1 MTSDSPIDE
10 GLGRSAPSGHVTQD
24 DLDVGLHRIVG
35 PDGAYDPGDVPDLD
49 AEQLRDIYRWMLT
62 ERTFSRRMTKLQ
74 RRGQL
79 GTFASGRGQEGSIVG
94 AGYAIDDDDWL
105 MVGRGWTALFMQ
117 GVSMRDMILYW
128 RGIEDASKRFAR
140 NRCMVAISIGS
151 HLPLLNG
158 LAWGMSLDDAETVA
172 TAFFG
177 DGATS
182 TGSVHEAI
190 NFAGAMEMPALLFC
204 QNNQYAIS
212 TSFAQQTRAKSIA
225 QRALGYGID
234 GVRVDGMDPLA
245 VYDAVSWAREKVLAG
260 EPVLVESVTY
270 RWDAHTTSD
279 DPSRYRTDEEVAE
292 WKDKDPLE
300 RYRSFLEAEGLWS
313 EIDHDAIVAEIDA
326 EFDAALEAANAFE
339 ERGVEEIFA
348 YVHDELPPALA
359 DQLAA
364 FEQFLEERP
373 DADDYIDQRP
383 KQ

>member
-1 MTSDSPIDE
+1 MTSDSPVDEAID
-10 GLGRSAPSGHVTQD
+10 RPAPSGHFTQD
-24 DLDVGLHRIVG
+24 DLDVGLHQVVG
-35 PDGAYDPGDVPDLD
+35 PEGSYDPADVPDLD
-49 AEQLRDIYRWMLT
+49 AEGFRDIYRWMLT
-62 ERTFSRRMTKLQ
+62 ERTFSQRMTKLQ

-79 GTFASGRGQEGSIVG
+79 GTFASSRGQEGSIVG
-94 AGYAIDDDDWL
+94 AGYAIDSDDWL

-117 GVSMRDMILYW
+117 GVSMSDLILYW
-128 RGIEDASKRFAR
+128 RGIEDASKRFAE

-151 HLPLLNG
+151 HLPLING
-158 LAWGMSLDDAETVA
+158 LAWGMYLDDAETVA

-182 TGSVHEAI
+182 TGAAHEAI
-190 NFAGAMEMPALLFC
+190 NFAGAMGMPALLFC

-212 TSFAQQTRAKSIA
+212 LPFEKQTRAKSIA

-245 VYDAVSWAREKVLAG
+245 VYDAVSWAREKVLGG

-279 DPSRYRTDEEVAE
+279 DPSRYRSDAEVEE
-292 WKDKDPLE
+292 WKEKDPIE
-300 RYRSFLEAEGLWS
+300 RYRAFLEAEGLWS
-313 EIDHDAIVAEIDA
+313 GVDHDGIVEEIDA
-326 EFDAALEAANAFE
+326 EFDAALEAADAFE
-339 ERGVEEIFA
+339 QRGAEELFA
-348 YVHDELPPALA
+348 YVHDELPPYLA
-359 DQLAA
+359 DQLDA

-373 DADDYIDQRP
+373 DAYDYIDQRP